1 MVLICSVSIT
11 VIYGIDNM
19 KLDNQIKHL
28 LKVLSQGVYEK
39 EHIIAMSLLSAIAG
53 ESIFL
58 LGPPGTAKSL
68 VARRLKL
75 AFKDGKAF
83 EYLMSRFSTPD
94 EIFGPVSISMLKNED
109 KYERVV
115 DGFLPT
121 ATIVFLDEIWK
132 ASPSIQNA
140 LLTAINER
148 IFRNG
153 RNTLLLPMKALI
165 AASNELPAEDEGLE
179 ALWDRF
185 LVRMVSN
192 CIQSETSFYKMI
204 RQKPVGEIIVPSDL
218 QITDELYETW
228 QNEIYTIAI
237 PDNVCS
243 AVSFIRKRLKEEST
257 KEGNKEMDFY
267 VSDRRWKKC
276 FRIMQTAAFLNG
288 RNAIDLTDVPIL
300 FHCLWNTVDVIPSI
314 IDIVASSLT
323 ADIDR
328 QMEKSQK
335 EIDLA
340 VKKKSQPVKK
350 EENTHNLPEQFTLVS
365 YFYYSIRNFPQ
376 GKCLFYKADYNHVE
390 VDKVS
395 DGILYHDEQKRAWI
409 VHAIYTGAPFDYK
422 VRNVQNVRRVK
433 LQKCNGGI
441 IIDNTPYAFERR
453 MPLSMASLASDSGQ
467 GLFTDEIFAE
477 PSVADTA
484 LSTLQENIAPA
495 LTNLQTLFAESM
507 HLFLS
512 DDDKKIVKKYLVQ
525 CEKRMK
531 EMEVKIKNAQQ
542 LL

>member
-1 MVLICSVSIT
+1 MKSSSLSQKNRFVMKP
-11 VIYGIDNM
+11 DNH
-19 KLDNQIKHL
+19 IKSL
-28 LKVLSQGVYEK
+28 LKILSQGVYEK
-39 EHIIAMSLLSAIAG
+39 EHIIAMALLSAIAS

-148 IFRNG
+148 IFQNG

-192 CIQSETSFYKMI
+192 CIHSETLFYKMI

-300 FHCLWNTVDVIPSI
+300 FHCLWNTVDVIPTI

-340 VKKKSQPVKK
+340 IKKKSQPVKK

-531 EMEVKIKNAQQ
+531 EMEVKIKNTQQ

>member
-1 MVLICSVSIT
+1 MT
-11 VIYGIDNM
+11 PNA
-19 KLDNQIKHL
+19 QIKSL
-28 LKVLSQGVYEK
+28 LKLLSEGVYEK
-39 EHIIAMSLLSAIAG
+39 EHIIAMSLLSAIAS
-53 ESIFL
+53 ENIFL

-75 AFKDGKAF
+75 AFKDGISF

-115 DGFLPT
+115 DGFFPT

-132 ASPSIQNA
+132 ASPSIQNT

-148 IFRNG
+148 IFQNG

-185 LVRMVSN
+185 LVRIVSN
-192 CIQSETSFYKMI
+192 CIQSESLFYKMI
-204 RQKPVGEIIVPSDL
+204 RQKPIGKIIIPSDL
-218 QITDELYETW
+218 QITNELYDTW
-228 QNEIYTIAI
+228 QNEIYTISI
-237 PDNVCS
+237 PDNVCN
-243 AVSFIRKRLKEEST
+243 AISFIRKRLKEETT
-257 KEGNKEMDFY
+257 KKENKEMHFY
-267 VSDRRWKKC
+267 ISDRRWKKC
-276 FRIMQTAAFLNG
+276 FHIMQTSAFLNG
-288 RNAIDLTDVPIL
+288 RKTIDLTDIPIL
-300 FHCLWNTVDVIPSI
+300 FHCLWNTIDTIPLI

-323 ADIDR
+323 ADIDE
-328 QMEKSQK
+328 QLEKLQK

-340 VKKKSQPVKK
+340 IKTNSQPTTK
-350 EENTHNLPEQFTLVS
+350 EGNTHNVPEQFILVN
-365 YFYYSIRNFPQ
+365 YFYYSIHNFPQ
-376 GKCLFYKADYNHVE
+376 GKCLFYKLDYNHVD

-395 DGILYHDEQKRAWI
+395 DGILYRDEQNKSWI
-409 VHAIYTGAPFDYK
+409 IHAIYTGAPFDYK
-422 VRNVQNVRRVK
+422 IRNVQNIRKIK

-441 IIDNTPYAFERR
+441 IIDNTPYAFEHKI
-453 MPLSMASLASDSGQ
+453 PSTISSLISNNGQ
-467 GLFTDEIFAE
+467 GLFSNETFTE

-484 LSTLQENIAPA
+484 LSLLQKNIAPT
-495 LTNLQTLFAESM
+495 LTNIQRLFTESM

-512 DDDKKIVKKYLVQ
+512 GNDKKIVKKYLSQ
-525 CEKRMK
+525 CEKRIK
-531 EMEVKIKNAQQ
+531 ETEVKIKNAQQ